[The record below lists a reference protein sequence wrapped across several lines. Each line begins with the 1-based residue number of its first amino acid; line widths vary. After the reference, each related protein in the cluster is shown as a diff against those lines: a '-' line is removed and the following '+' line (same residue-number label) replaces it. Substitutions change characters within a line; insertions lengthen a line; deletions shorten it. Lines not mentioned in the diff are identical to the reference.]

1 MGVLSILNNQLS
13 RIGGAGLGV
22 ESKDRVRWKNAQPG
36 PEI

>member
-36 PEI
+36 PKI